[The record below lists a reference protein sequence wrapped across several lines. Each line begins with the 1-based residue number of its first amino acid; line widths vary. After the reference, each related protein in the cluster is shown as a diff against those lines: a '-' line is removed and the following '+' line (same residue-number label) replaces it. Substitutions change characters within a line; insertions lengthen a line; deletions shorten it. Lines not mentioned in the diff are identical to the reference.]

1 MMLSKMGRSN
11 SDILEGN
18 INNKLVKT
26 INNLSFNA
34 LSDNNFRNLKKT
46 NSIVIMGD
54 RNIKINIIHNNAN
67 CAIG

>member
-1 MMLSKMGRSN
+1 MYTIMMLSKMGRSN

-34 LSDNNFRNLKKT
+34 LSDNNFRNLKKQ
-46 NSIVIMGD
+46 IVL
-54 RNIKINIIHNNAN
+54 
-67 CAIG
+67 